1 MRLQMP
7 PSSTPFTNRWPT
19 IKVNGLRGQLSKIE
33 NRLPSILY
41 KFKRRM
47 CKEILCCERRIP
59 PPFRSSRE
67 RKIFTT
73 CNLPG
78 ERILRS
84 FLRLAAF
91 VGFYEALLGC
101 SRVESILQLF
111 TYVYLVTRE
120 RVQCSNNRRTYA
132 GIINES
138 PPLKT
143 GR

>member
-1 MRLQMP
+1 MP
-7 PSSTPFTNRWPT
+7 PSSTPFTNRWRDENYQGKWICT
-19 IKVNGLRGQLSKIE
+19 ANFRKSKIAFP
-33 NRLPSILY
+33 RFYI
-41 KFKRRM
+41 KFKQRM
-47 CKEILCCERRIP
+47 WKEILCCERRIP
-59 PPFRSSRE
+59 SPPFRSSRE

-120 RVQCSNNRRTYA
+120 RVQCSNNSDELTSGLSTNLLR
-132 GIINES
+132 
-138 PPLKT
+138 
-143 GR
+143 